1 MKHSIPEFPV
11 TMLRTIFYVSGFSPP
26 KSDANVTNVEPVLD
40 VDMSSVDISP
50 EDASAN
56 DTSTADH
63 HADEKVVPEEQKR
76 ESYGEKN
83 VLCSLSSRCLWPEV
97 AFLNV
102 SLNFDATIDKKFPRV
117 CRTTLL
123 SRKDISFVAGTI
135 FFCLLHVKIVTFSFL
150 TLV

>member
-1 MKHSIPEFPV
+1 M
-11 TMLRTIFYVSGFSPP
+11 
-26 KSDANVTNVEPVLD
+26 
-40 VDMSSVDISP
+40 
-50 EDASAN
+50 ASAAGVMPGSLERRPAHAEARHATDGAQRRN
-56 DTSTADH
+56 LDCRLQGSADH

-150 TLV
+150 NLV

>member
-1 MKHSIPEFPV
+1 MCQGFHRQSPTP
-11 TMLRTIFYVSGFSPP
+11 TSRTS
-26 KSDANVTNVEPVLD
+26 NLCW
-40 VDMSSVDISP
+40 
-50 EDASAN
+50 
-56 DTSTADH
+56 TSTC
-63 HADEKVVPEEQKR
+63 R
-76 ESYGEKN
+76 RST
-83 VLCSLSSRCLWPEV
+83 SRRKTLRPTTLQPPTITPTRKLFRKSRSAKATVRKIYSVAYRVGSPCHRPKV

-102 SLNFDATIDKKFPRV
+102 SLNFDVTIDKKFPRV

>member
-1 MKHSIPEFPV
+1 
-11 TMLRTIFYVSGFSPP
+11 MLRTIFYVSGFSPP

-83 VLCSLSSRCLWPEV
+83 VLGSLSSHRPKV

-102 SLNFDATIDKKFPRV
+102 SLNFDASIDKKNPPS
-117 CRTTLL
+117 L
-123 SRKDISFVAGTI
+123 
-135 FFCLLHVKIVTFSFL
+135 
-150 TLV
+150 